1 MKLYMIKRVLLSVA
15 IGVIITYIVYLG
27 LLDSLSRSSINYLS
41 ISNDTAVSLI
51 YKNYNLSSQHLPNI
65 NSKYVYIKGNGEI
78 YESKK
83 DTNFIGN
90 YIGKTSPTIT
100 TGNHFG
106 WEVKFPALN
115 KTYYVD
121 HLRGDIISTK

>member
-1 MKLYMIKRVLLSVA
+1 MIKQVLLTLAIASV
-15 IGVIITYIVYLG
+15 ITYFVYLA
-27 LLDSLSRSSINYLS
+27 LIDSLTRSSINYLS
-41 ISNDTAVSLI
+41 ISNDTAVSIIL
-51 YKNYNLSSQHLPNI
+51 KHENLSSNDINNI

-90 YIGKTSPTIT
+90 YVGKTSPTIT
-100 TGNHFG
+100 TGSHFG
-106 WEVKFPALN
+106 WEVNLPALN

-121 HLRGDIISTK
+121 HLRGEIISTN

>member
-1 MKLYMIKRVLLSVA
+1 MIKRVLLSVA
-15 IGVIITYIVYLG
+15 IGVIITYLVYLG
-27 LLDSLSRSSINYLS
+27 LIDSLTRSSINYLS
-41 ISNDTAVSLI
+41 ISNDTAISLI
-51 YKNYNLSSQHLPNI
+51 LKNYNLSSQHLTDI

-83 DTNFIGN
+83 DAKSIGK

-121 HLRGDIISTK
+121 HLTGDIISTK

>member
-1 MKLYMIKRVLLSVA
+1 MSVA
-15 IGVIITYIVYLG
+15 VGVIITYLVYLG
-27 LLDSLSRSSINYLS
+27 LMDSLTRSSINYLS
-41 ISNDTAVSLI
+41 ISNDTAISLI
-51 YKNYNLSSQHLPNI
+51 FKNYNLSSQHLTNI

-90 YIGKTSPTIT
+90 YIGKSSPTIT

-106 WEVKFPALN
+106 WEVKFPAIN

>member
-1 MKLYMIKRVLLSVA
+1 MIKQVLLSLA
-15 IGVIITYIVYLG
+15 IASVITYFVYLA
-27 LLDSLSRSSINYLS
+27 LIDSLTRSSINYLS
-41 ISNDTAVSLI
+41 ISSDTAVSIIL
-51 YKNYNLSSQHLPNI
+51 KHENLSSNDINNI

-90 YIGKTSPTIT
+90 YVGKTSPTIT
-100 TGNHFG
+100 TGSHFG
-106 WEVKFPALN
+106 WEVNLPALN

-121 HLRGDIISTK
+121 HLRGEIISTY

>member
-1 MKLYMIKRVLLSVA
+1 MIKQVLLSLA
-15 IGVIITYIVYLG
+15 IALVITYFVYLA
-27 LLDSLSRSSINYLS
+27 LIDSLTRSSINYLS
-41 ISNDTAVSLI
+41 ISNDTAVSIIL
-51 YKNYNLSSQHLPNI
+51 KHENLSSNDINNI

-90 YIGKTSPTIT
+90 YVGKTSPTIT
-100 TGNHFG
+100 TGSHFG
-106 WEVKFPALN
+106 WEVNLPALN

-121 HLRGDIISTK
+121 HLRGEIISTY

>member
-1 MKLYMIKRVLLSVA
+1 MIKQVLLSLA
-15 IGVIITYIVYLG
+15 IASVITYFDYLA
-27 LLDSLSRSSINYLS
+27 LIDSLTRSSINYLS
-41 ISNDTAVSLI
+41 ISNDTAVSIIL
-51 YKNYNLSSQHLPNI
+51 KHENLSSNDINNI

-90 YIGKTSPTIT
+90 YVGKTSPTIT
-100 TGNHFG
+100 TGSHFG
-106 WEVKFPALN
+106 WEVNLPALN

-121 HLRGDIISTK
+121 HLRGEIISTY

>member
-1 MKLYMIKRVLLSVA
+1 MIKQVLLSLA
-15 IGVIITYIVYLG
+15 IASVITYFVYLA
-27 LLDSLSRSSINYLS
+27 LIDSLTRSSINYLS
-41 ISNDTAVSLI
+41 ISNDTAVSIIL
-51 YKNYNLSSQHLPNI
+51 KHENLSSNDINNI

-90 YIGKTSPTIT
+90 NVGKTSPTIT
-100 TGNHFG
+100 TGSHFG
-106 WEVKFPALN
+106 WEVNLPALN

-121 HLRGDIISTK
+121 HLRGEIISIY

>member
-1 MKLYMIKRVLLSVA
+1 MIKQVLLSLA
-15 IGVIITYIVYLG
+15 IALVITYFVYLA
-27 LLDSLSRSSINYLS
+27 LIDSLTRSSINYLS
-41 ISNDTAVSLI
+41 ISNDTAVSIIL
-51 YKNYNLSSQHLPNI
+51 KHENLSSNDINNI

-90 YIGKTSPTIT
+90 YVGKTSPTIT
-100 TGNHFG
+100 TGSHFG
-106 WEVKFPALN
+106 WEVNLPALN

-121 HLRGDIISTK
+121 HLRGEIISTN